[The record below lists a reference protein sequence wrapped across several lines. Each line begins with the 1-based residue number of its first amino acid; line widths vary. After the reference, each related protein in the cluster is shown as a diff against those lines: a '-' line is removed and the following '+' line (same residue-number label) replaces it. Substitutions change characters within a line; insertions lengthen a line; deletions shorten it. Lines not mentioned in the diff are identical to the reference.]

1 MEIKMKL
8 DELLW
13 KLDRAK
19 LEIQL
24 IKGVIISHKND
35 LLDMVE
41 ELELIVQE
49 VVEMQKD
56 ILIQK
61 DILEKGGKNE

>member
-1 MEIKMKL
+1 MKL

>member
-1 MEIKMKL
+1 MKL

-19 LEIQL
+19 TEIQV
-24 IKGVIISHKND
+24 IKTVIISHKND

-61 DILEKGGKNE
+61 DILEKGGKDE

>member
-1 MEIKMKL
+1 MKL

-19 LEIQL
+19 LEIQI

>member
-1 MEIKMKL
+1 MNKTK
-8 DELLW
+8 
-13 KLDRAK
+13 
-19 LEIQL
+19 
-24 IKGVIISHKND
+24 
-35 LLDMVE
+35 VE
-41 ELELIVQE
+41 GLELIVQE

>member
-1 MEIKMKL
+1 MKL

-19 LEIQL
+19 TEIQL

>member
-19 LEIQL
+19 TEIQV